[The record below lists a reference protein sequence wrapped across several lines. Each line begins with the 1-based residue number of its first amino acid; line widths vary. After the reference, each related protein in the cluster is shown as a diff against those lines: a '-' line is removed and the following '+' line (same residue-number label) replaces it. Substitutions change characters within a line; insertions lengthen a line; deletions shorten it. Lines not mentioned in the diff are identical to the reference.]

1 MIASSQIPQPQQ
13 LDNFGL
19 RLPRGIALLPEWS
32 EGYPSSM
39 AMGFPEDDLSADD
52 IAGKFQSSRGVCPS
66 YDAGLKLM
74 VVEYAEST
82 NNCQAAKHFGELEKN
97 VRDWHNVKLQ
107 LQNAQAMG
115 WASEAP
121 RTEGLLWWT
130 NVLRGMS
137 DTCRPKGT
145 LSPGRQCS

>member
-1 MIASSQIPQPQQ
+1 
-13 LDNFGL
+13 
-19 RLPRGIALLPEWS
+19 
-32 EGYPSSM
+32 M

-82 NNCQAAKHFGELEKN
+82 DNCQAAKHFGELEKN